1 MSIVSLNEYLYNK
14 DATPV
19 IHFQLINCQCGGE
32 LELVDM
38 IVANMM
44 GRLVDSDHVVRKY
57 CIRGLGNV
65 GNTHETLVSIRI
77 MNISVYNILHCTALH
92 CTALHCTALHCNALH
107 CTALHCTALHCTA
120 LHCTARVK
128 ILQHVNKMCS
138 HCFFPVANKSGTSC
152 YHLVTRSMRPT
163 SSQQVVRTS
172 LIPSAPN
179 KLLTNWCQQARCNLL
194 RTSCI
199 CLVRTTCIASL
210 LIASLNLITRR

>member
-77 MNISVYNILHCTALH
+77 MNISIY
-92 CTALHCTALHCNALH
+92 
-107 CTALHCTALHCTA
+107 
-120 LHCTARVK
+120 K
-128 ILQHVNKMCS
+128 
-138 HCFFPVANKSGTSC
+138 
-152 YHLVTRSMRPT
+152 Y
-163 SSQQVVRTS
+163 
-172 LIPSAPN
+172 
-179 KLLTNWCQQARCNLL
+179 
-194 RTSCI
+194 
-199 CLVRTTCIASL
+199 
-210 LIASLNLITRR
+210 

>member
-92 CTALHCTALHCNALH
+92 CTALHCTALHC
-107 CTALHCTALHCTA
+107 TA

-172 LIPSAPN
+172 LIPSARN
-179 KLLTNWCQQARCNLL
+179 KLLTN
-194 RTSCI
+194 
-199 CLVRTTCIASL
+199 
-210 LIASLNLITRR
+210 